1 MCVLVGKK
9 CSSFGKFGLFSCN
22 ARFEVRPYQSYQDH
36 LRNRRQV
43 LLLILSEFKGIDYF
57 SSPRSRQKTI
67 VFLIFLG

>member
-1 MCVLVGKK
+1 MCVVVGKK

-43 LLLILSEFKGIDYF
+43 LLLILSEFKGID
-57 SSPRSRQKTI
+57 
-67 VFLIFLG
+67 